1 MTDSMNV
8 RELNREQKVI
18 LKEMFMISKV
28 NEGNFEAVFNKDYD
42 EPSWTDISNADE
54 MVSDETI
61 YSEYEGISFVPEDFF
76 S

>member
-1 MTDSMNV
+1 MADSMNV

-28 NEGNFEAVFNKDYD
+28 NEGNFGAVFNKDYD
-42 EPSWTDISNADE
+42 EPSWADISNADK